1 MDTLRWLPGEKSCR
15 DYIYL
20 GFKGGDSVLHS
31 LGKRGWKDRKN
42 GKEITLFCLDVNKD

>member
-20 GFKGGDSVLHS
+20 GFKGGNPVLHR
-31 LGKRGWKDRKN
+31 LGKRDWEDRKI
-42 GKEITLFCLDVNKD
+42 GARIILFYHDVNKD